1 MADTNTTVPTV
12 YLVTDM
18 RTVKQGDSYAAP
30 TNTTQHRTR
39 QKADAR
45 YYDALANAAKME
57 GVISAG
63 AYMMTNEGFL
73 IDSKVLYFG
82 QEPTPEQEP
91 EVAEGE

>member
-1 MADTNTTVPTV
+1 MAENNEVV
-12 YLVTDM
+12 YLVTDV
-18 RTVKQGDSYAAP
+18 RTVKDGDSYAAP

-45 YYDALANAAKME
+45 YYDALAKAAKLD

-82 QEPTPEQEP
+82 QEPTPEPTPEP
-91 EVAEGE
+91 EQNEG